1 VRKAIASGAGVE
13 KFREIIK
20 WQGGDPRVVDDYS
33 RLPGAASQHTV
44 KASRAGYL
52 ARLDAEL
59 IGRATMA
66 LGAGRERVEASID
79 PGVGAIV
86 QAVPGDKL
94 AAGDPILTLHLRDE
108 KTLAA
113 ALALVNEAVTIGDAP
128 VERTSVFLDEVR

>member
-1 VRKAIASGAGVE
+1 MVRKAIASGAGVE

-20 WQGGDPRVVDDYS
+20 WQGGDPRVIDDYS
-33 RLPGAASQHTV
+33 RLPGASSQHTV
-44 KASRAGYL
+44 KAPRAGYL

-79 PGVGAIV
+79 PGVGAIL

-94 AAGDPILTLHLRDE
+94 AAGDPILTLHSTMIDRC
-108 KTLAA
+108 
-113 ALALVNEAVTIGDAP
+113 P
-128 VERTSVFLDEVR
+128 RRSR